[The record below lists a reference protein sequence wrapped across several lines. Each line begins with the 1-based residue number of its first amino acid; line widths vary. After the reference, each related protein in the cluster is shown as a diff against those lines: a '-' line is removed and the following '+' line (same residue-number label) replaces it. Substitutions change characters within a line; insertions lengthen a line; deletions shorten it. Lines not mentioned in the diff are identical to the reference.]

1 MFGMNQGPMNSFQ
14 IMNILNNNQM
24 MKYMTYI
31 LIQNPL
37 MMKQMMNI
45 LNSLYYNQMLMI
57 EIKNLINQEMN
68 IMNIMDFQNKNM
80 NQMMGN
86 MGLNNEFN
94 EFKPDN
100 PINIIFRK
108 RENSFTITSSLDDKV
123 SYAIQKYREKYN
135 DYDLEEIFT
144 FNINKLNTSL
154 TLRESGISNG
164 CIIQIITVKDTL

>member
-14 IMNILNNNQM
+14 IMNILNNNPM

-86 MGLNNEFN
+86 MGLNKEFN
-94 EFKPDN
+94 EFIPDN
-100 PINIIFRK
+100 QINIIFRK
-108 RENSFTITSSLDDKV
+108 KGTNFLINSSLDDKV
-123 SYAIQKYREKYN
+123 SFAIQKYRDKFN
-135 DYDLEEIFT
+135 DNDFEERFF
-144 FNINKLNTSL
+144 FNSKILNTSL